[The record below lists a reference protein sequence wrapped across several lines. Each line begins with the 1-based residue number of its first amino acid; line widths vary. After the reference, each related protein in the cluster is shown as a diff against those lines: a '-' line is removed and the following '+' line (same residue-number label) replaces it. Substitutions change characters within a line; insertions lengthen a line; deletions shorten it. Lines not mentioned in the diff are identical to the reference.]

1 MNNDFEIDCNSNNNS
16 SKKNNSKINLNNM
29 VFEFIS
35 KVNNEIYEK
44 LSDIAN
50 RCNEFDNVKNTFFI
64 DDEDCK
70 IDTNVESTEGI
81 ENDNF
86 FENYDTLEDN
96 YPKVIIARMAEKIIG
111 FISIYLIDESSAEI
125 CGFVLPEYRNN
136 NIGNYLMEK
145 FSNELEYFY
154 ISIPVAKDNKTA
166 PNFLRTNGYYPST
179 TECSMV
185 INTEKITDSL
195 RNNNL
200 DNNLMIN
207 TQDNISEKD
216 YCLNNNITFN
226 KTENENELIF
236 EIFKDNNNIGS
247 CHISLFESCGCIHN
261 VEISE
266 DFRGNGYG
274 KLLLL
279 YSLNHVKSLCDNII
293 LHVTKQN
300 IPAYNLY
307 KTLGFITTGEVIYY
321 DNL

>member
-166 PNFLRTNGYYPST
+166 PNFLKTNGYYPST

-185 INTEKITDSL
+185 ITT
-195 RNNNL
+195 
-200 DNNLMIN
+200 
-207 TQDNISEKD
+207 DNIVEKPSSFD
-216 YCLNNNITFN
+216 CSIDFK
-226 KTENENELIF
+226 KTENEDEIIF

-247 CHISLFESCGCIHN
+247 CFVSIFETCGCIHN
-261 VEISE
+261 VEINE
-266 DFRGNGYG
+266 AFRGNGYS
-274 KLLLL
+274 KLLLQ
-279 YSLNHVKSLCDNII
+279 YSLYDIKNICQNII
-293 LHVTKQN
+293 LHVTKEN
-300 IPAYNLY
+300 VPAYNLY
-307 KTLGFITTGEVIYY
+307 KKLNFITTSEIIYY

>member
-1 MNNDFEIDCNSNNNS
+1 MNYDFKTDCDSNNNCNSNAKNS
-16 SKKNNSKINLNNM
+16 SEIDLDNLT
-29 VFEFIS
+29 FEFIS
-35 KVNNEIYEK
+35 EINDKLYEY
-44 LSDIAN
+44 LSNIAN
-50 RCNEFDNVKNTFFI
+50 ICNKFDNVKNTFFI
-64 DDEDCK
+64 DNEDCETT
-70 IDTNVESTEGI
+70 IDNEPN
-81 ENDNF
+81 ENIKDN
-86 FENYDTLEDN
+86 NTLEDD
-96 YPKVIIARMAEKIIG
+96 YSKVIIAKKDKTIIG
-111 FISIYLIDESSAEI
+111 FISIYLIDESTAEI

-145 FSNELEYFY
+145 LSYEMEDFY

-166 PNFLRTNGYYPST
+166 PNFLKTNGYYPST